1 MNVNYIYR
9 EQVSASVKLLL
20 GCCRTKGRE
29 GGVNKLQ

>member
-9 EQVSASVKLLL
+9 EQVPASVKLLL
-20 GCCRTKGRE
+20 GCRTKGRE